1 MVKDW
6 AAMVGRGDIMLNHLN
21 DRTST
26 SFVKAVYEGVAVTP
40 PHDFGVER
48 SAGLE

>member
-26 SFVKAVYEGVAVTP
+26 SFVKAVYESVVANP
-40 PHDFGVER
+40 PMILGSNEVL
-48 SAGLE
+48 GLE